1 MPAVRYA
8 DFAELQCQE
17 CENGFAERMQDQ
29 EMFFR
34 QGRLGG
40 WRQDLSAAQVRL
52 IENAHADTM
61 QRLGYEL
68 TTSRESAA

>member
-1 MPAVRYA
+1 
-8 DFAELQCQE
+8 
-17 CENGFAERMQDQ
+17 
-29 EMFFR
+29 MFFR